1 MKKKKK
7 YLFKN
12 TRYSIS
18 SYYLPWISVLKNRLP
33 SAQSACSQSVCRV
46 SDPVSAQPQ
55 AQPLGKAGCGSF
67 DCAYLMP
74 SPDRWAAPGNTP
86 SRGGGAQNSRS
97 WPQGGWGHLVL
108 RLLGTQSPL
117 DAVEEL
123 KTERELMGWI
133 LQGGMLGLS
142 VAGLGLSLVMAGSTE
157 RPSTG
162 S

>member
-1 MKKKKK
+1 
-7 YLFKN
+7 
-12 TRYSIS
+12 
-18 SYYLPWISVLKNRLP
+18 
-33 SAQSACSQSVCRV
+33 
-46 SDPVSAQPQ
+46 
-55 AQPLGKAGCGSF
+55 
-67 DCAYLMP
+67 
-74 SPDRWAAPGNTP
+74 
-86 SRGGGAQNSRS
+86 
-97 WPQGGWGHLVL
+97 
-108 RLLGTQSPL
+108 LGTQSPL